1 MKYVFLFF
9 FLFISN
15 AIFSQ
20 KQVLKITHQLS
31 GKEIFIKENKR
42 IKIKT
47 VDGKKISGRFKIK
60 NDLVVINDQSLKL
73 SDIGEIKRNPL
84 LFSILTGSIM
94 VYGGVVS
101 VGAGVLL
108 GIFVHPSA
116 FLLTIPAAALIFV
129 GNKPPNFSKKFK
141 TENGWIIE
149 TTTIAD

>member
-1 MKYVFLFF
+1 MNYIILFF
-9 FLFISN
+9 LLFIST

-20 KQVLKITHQLS
+20 EQVIKITNQIS
-31 GKEIFIKENKR
+31 KKEIIIKENSR

-47 VDGKKISGRFKIK
+47 IEGRKISGRFEIK
-60 NDLVVINDQSLKL
+60 NNLVIIRNEQLKL

-84 LFSILTGSIM
+84 MVSILASSAM

-101 VGAGVLL
+101 LGAGVLL
-108 GIFVHPSA
+108 GILVHPSA
-116 FLLTIPAAALIFV
+116 FLLTIPAVALIFV

-141 TENGWIIE
+141 TESGWIIE